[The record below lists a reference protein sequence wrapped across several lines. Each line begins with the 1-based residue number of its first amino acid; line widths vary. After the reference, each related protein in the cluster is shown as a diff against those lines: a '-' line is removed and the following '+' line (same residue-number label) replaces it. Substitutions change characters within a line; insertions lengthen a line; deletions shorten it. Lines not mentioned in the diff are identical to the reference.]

1 MKTAVQISGLS
12 KSYGALKVLHD
23 IDINVAEGAFCSLL
37 GPSGCGKTTLLNMI
51 GGLDRPDAGK
61 IVIGDDEVYS
71 AADRVNLGT
80 EKRNIGYV
88 FQNYALWPH
97 MTVLNNVGYSLRLRR
112 QPHAERDRQSREMLD
127 RLELGH
133 LADRYPYQLS
143 GGQQQRVAIARSLV
157 YHPRLLLLDE
167 PLSNLDAQLRERAR
181 SWLKNVHDNFKLTT
195 ILVTHDQVEAL
206 SLSNQVVLLDKGRVA
221 QVGSPHEVYESPS
234 SAYVAEFVGNAN
246 VIKGRISKNDG
257 RGNILLET
265 KAGISVAAVTT
276 MPIQTGSKACVTIR
290 PLHVHLLAKSDEH
303 AHDGTLLPFQPT
315 TVLYQ
320 GSNFEITGQTSLG
333 DIRLLSN
340 TPPAEAGNS
349 IVLPRKDCL
358 CVLP

>member
-1 MKTAVQISGLS
+1 VKTAVQISGIS

-23 IDINVAEGAFCSLL
+23 IEIQVAEGTFCSLL

-51 GGLDRPDAGK
+51 GGLDQPDAGE
-61 IVIGDDEVYS
+61 IVLGDDTVYS
-71 AADRVNLGT
+71 ASKRINLGT

-97 MTVLNNVGYSLRLRR
+97 MTVLDNVGYSLRLRR
-112 QPHAERDRQSREMLD
+112 QPRAGRDKQSREMLE

-133 LADRYPYQLS
+133 LAGRYPYQLS

-181 SWLKNVHDNFKLTT
+181 SWLKSVHDSFKLTT

-206 SLSNQVVLLDKGRVA
+206 SLSNQVVLLEKGHVV
-221 QVGSPHEVYESPS
+221 QVGSPQDVYETPAN
-234 SAYVAEFVGNAN
+234 AYVAEFVGNAN
-246 VIKGRISKNDG
+246 VIKGSISESDDYGNVVLVAQDG
-257 RGNILLET
+257 V
-265 KAGISVAAVTT
+265 AISAVAARS
-276 MPIQTGSKACVTIR
+276 MRKGSEACVTIR
-290 PLHVHLLAKSDEH
+290 PLHVHLIDG
-303 AHDGTLLPFQPT
+303 HDAQTEVGTVLPFEPN

-320 GSNFEITGQTSLG
+320 GASFEITGQTSLG

-340 TPPAEAGNS
+340 KPPAPTGNS
-349 IVLPRKDCL
+349 ILLPRKDCL
-358 CVLP
+358 CVQP

>member
-1 MKTAVQISGLS
+1 MKTAVQISGIS

-23 IDINVAEGAFCSLL
+23 IDIRVAEGAFCSLL

-51 GGLDRPDAGK
+51 GGLDQPDAGE
-61 IVIGDDEVYS
+61 IVLGDDTVYS
-71 AADRVNLGT
+71 APRRINLGT

-97 MTVLNNVGYSLRLRR
+97 MSVLDNVGYSLRLRR
-112 QPHAERDRQSREMLD
+112 KPRAERDRQSHDMLE

-181 SWLKNVHDNFKLTT
+181 SWLKSVHDSFKLTT

-206 SLSNQVVLLDKGRVA
+206 SLSNQVVLLDKGHVA
-221 QVGSPHEVYESPS
+221 QVGSPQEVYDTPAN
-234 SAYVAEFVGNAN
+234 AYVAEFVSNAN
-246 VIKGRISKNDG
+246 VIKGSISESDG
-257 RGNILLET
+257 DGNVVLRTEDGITIPAVAT
-265 KAGISVAAVTT
+265 KLMQKGIE
-276 MPIQTGSKACVTIR
+276 ACVAIR
-290 PLHVHLLAKSDEH
+290 PLHVRLIAGDGAQAE
-303 AHDGTLLPFQPT
+303 AGTLLPFQPD

-320 GSNFEITGQTSLG
+320 GASFEITGRTSFG
-333 DIRLLSN
+333 NIRLVSEK
-340 TPPAEAGNS
+340 PPAPAGNS
-349 IVLPRKDCL
+349 ILLPRKNCL
-358 CVLP
+358 CVQS